1 MDDGLPPYTDA
12 KKLQSFLTT
21 EAQRAQRKHFI
32 LATPQTLLIILKLCV
47 LCASVVQFFKS
58 LSHHY
63 GLRSHLPK
71 VVVFPVFF
79 TKIN

>member
-1 MDDGLPPYTDA
+1 MNDGLPPYTDA

-21 EAQRAQRKHFI
+21 EAQRKHFI
-32 LATPQTLLIILKLCV
+32 LATPQALLIILKLCV
-47 LCASVVQFFKS
+47 LCVLCASVAQFFKS